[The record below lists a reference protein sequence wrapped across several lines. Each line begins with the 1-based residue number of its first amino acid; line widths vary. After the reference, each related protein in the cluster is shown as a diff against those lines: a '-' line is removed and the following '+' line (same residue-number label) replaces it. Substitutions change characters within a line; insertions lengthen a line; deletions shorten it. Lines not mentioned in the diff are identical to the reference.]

1 MPKVSASQWS
11 ELAEAIGWTITRL
24 IVLTEGDEAWYPVA
38 DLLGKAHTAVE
49 KHANEL
55 GAGA

>member
-1 MPKVSASQWS
+1 MTKSEWS
-11 ELAEAIGWTITRL
+11 DLAEAISQTITRL

-49 KHANEL
+49 KHAREL
-55 GAGA
+55 EARG